1 MRGKYYYRGKAMI
14 KWALAAHLF
23 PILWFVITHMF
34 LSNMVNS
41 ESSDNITEMTGISL
55 AGIFLIPIA
64 VIVSFVLSVIG
75 IVFSSKAKKE
85 KDIGAGKVLGGN
97 IAIAAVMLLA
107 LGILGFYFV
116 VFYAFASGV

>member
-1 MRGKYYYRGKAMI
+1 MI

-23 PILWFVITHMF
+23 PILWFVITHLF

-41 ESSDNITEMTGISL
+41 ESPENVTKMTGISV

-64 VIVSFVLSVIG
+64 VIASFVLSVTG
-75 IVFSSKAKKE
+75 IVFSAKAKKE

-107 LGILGFYFV
+107 LGILGFYFI
-116 VFYAFASGV
+116 VFYAFASGI